1 MPQEYDG
8 PPDRYPVVV
17 KPRCGEQFGLKSW
30 ERYTIAEGQAAYQRA
45 YETMSQYGGA
55 PIVQEKVSGPGEGA
69 TFFWIKTAVWCVPS
83 ATDGCGNTL

>member
-1 MPQEYDG
+1 M
-8 PPDRYPVVV
+8 VV

-55 PIVQEKVSGPGEGA
+55 PIVQEKVSGPGEEP
-69 TFFWIKTAVWCVPS
+69 TFFGSKQPSGVCLLPPTAAGIPPAQGDLPPV
-83 ATDGCGNTL
+83 A